1 MNYKTDYDWTDL
13 TDEPVNE
20 PGNET
25 FGKKPFTQEEAQSVA
40 SRYGMT
46 FKDNCFV
53 LGTKC
58 NHDKLLNQV
67 NYWIANDNLVK
78 ARLIMKSLYFTN
90 KMIKAYINDEQ
101 NLQREQPETS
111 GYNKLRNKP
120 MPKEFEVRG
129 N

>member
-1 MNYKTDYDWTDL
+1 MDYKTEQEWTDL
-13 TDEPVNE
+13 KDETA
-20 PGNET
+20 NET
-25 FGKKPFTQEEAQSVA
+25 DGTKMLTQEETKLLA
-40 SRYGMT
+40 SKLGKT

-53 LGTKC
+53 LGNKC
-58 NHDKLLNQV
+58 NHDRLLNQV

-111 GYNKLRNKP
+111 GHNKLKNKP

>member
-20 PGNET
+20 TYGT
-25 FGKKPFTQEEAQSVA
+25 KMLTQEEAKMLA
-40 SRYGMT
+40 SKFGMT

-78 ARLIMKSLYFTN
+78 ARMIMKTLGFTN

-120 MPKEFEVRG
+120 MPKEFEVRS

>member
-20 PGNET
+20 TYGT
-25 FGKKPFTQEEAQSVA
+25 KMLTQEEAKLLA
-40 SRYGMT
+40 SKFGMT

-78 ARLIMKSLYFTN
+78 ARMIMKTLGFTN

-120 MPKEFEVRG
+120 MPKEVEVRG

>member
-20 PGNET
+20 TYGT
-25 FGKKPFTQEEAQSVA
+25 KMLTQEEAKTLA
-40 SRYGMT
+40 SKFGMT

-78 ARLIMKSLYFTN
+78 ARMIMKTLGFTN

>member
-20 PGNET
+20 TYGT
-25 FGKKPFTQEEAQSVA
+25 KMLTQEEAKMVA
-40 SRYGMT
+40 SKFGMT

-78 ARLIMKSLYFTN
+78 ARMIMKTLGFTN

-120 MPKEFEVRG
+120 MPKEFEVRS

>member
-1 MNYKTDYDWTDL
+1 MDYKTDYDWTDL

-20 PGNET
+20 T
-25 FGKKPFTQEEAQSVA
+25 FGTKMLTQEEAKLFA
-40 SRYGMT
+40 SKFGMT
-46 FKDNCFV
+46 LKDNCFV

-78 ARLIMKSLYFTN
+78 ARMIMKTLGFTN

-101 NLQREQPETS
+101 NLQREQPKTS
-111 GYNKLRNKP
+111 GFDKLKNKP

-129 N
+129 H

>member
-20 PGNET
+20 TYGT
-25 FGKKPFTQEEAQSVA
+25 KMLTQEEAKMVA
-40 SRYGMT
+40 SKFGMT

-78 ARLIMKSLYFTN
+78 ARMIMKTLGFTN